1 MPSDPHQPPSL
12 RALQELFY
20 DLATAP
26 SGVAPGLA
34 ARGLAP
40 HALDA
45 VIAGDERLGA
55 VDRLDIYANMYFF
68 RIRDVL
74 GEEFPRLAAALG
86 GDAFHDLITDY
97 LLVERPAHPS
107 LREVG
112 ARLPVFLRTHERGQR
127 AANGRTWLA
136 ELAAL
141 ERTHRELFDAADAEP
156 LTMAALQSLTPE
168 AFSDLP
174 VRLIRAQRLL
184 VNAFAVSE
192 VWERGGHPEERPETL
207 LVWRLGTTV
216 HHRAVANDAE
226 AAMLRRAV
234 EPATLA
240 ELCQLFATA
249 SPAEDDGAVV
259 AQAFQILAR
268 WVQDG
273 LLSRA

>member
-1 MPSDPHQPPSL
+1 MPSDPHQAPSL
-12 RALQELFY
+12 RALQELLY
-20 DLATAP
+20 DLMTVP

-34 ARGLAP
+34 ARGLP
-40 HALDA
+40 PDALDRL
-45 VIAGDERLGA
+45 IAGDERLGA

-74 GEEFPRLAAALG
+74 GEEFPRLATALG
-86 GDAFHDLITDY
+86 ADAFHDLITDY
-97 LLVERPAHPS
+97 LLAERPAHPS

-112 ARLPVFLRTHERGQR
+112 ARLPAFLRSHERGQR
-127 AANGRTWLA
+127 RADGRPWLA

-156 LTMAALQSLTPE
+156 VTMAALQGLTPE
-168 AFSDLP
+168 AFSNLA
-174 VRLIRAQRLL
+174 VRLIPAQRLL
-184 VNAFAVSE
+184 VHAFALSE
-192 VWERGGHPEERPETL
+192 VWEAGGPPQRRRETL
-207 LVWRLGTTV
+207 LVWRLATAV
-216 HHRAVANDAE
+216 HHRAVASESE

-234 EPATLA
+234 QPVTLA

-249 SPAEDDGAVV
+249 SPGEDDGAVA

-273 LLSRA
+273 LLTLS